1 MCLLYKLLVLLYL
14 VSPLSGQTTHY
25 DATRIWKHSRDI
37 GMSALSGNVGDPGT
51 RGYKD
56 PAQYLN
62 HHLSEDSQR
71 SGSVGSVLIQ
81 SNPAGDLEGW
91 SAVNQGNA
99 PSSAVLQP
107 GDGASGIYGIDNDG
121 QTWYFLGPADK
132 FSGNLQ
138 NVYNGQLSF
147 QLIHAE
153 TPSTGKIK
161 RVPDILLEAT
171 CGHSMQLFDFAG
183 QGGQLSI
190 SLNEG
195 AGWIDSRTK
204 RPPSAMDML
213 GVLSNLG
220 ALKIRGG
227 YFQGREVTV
236 LSSIAINVGLPWFPC
251 CNMDGTVDICAKQPS
266 TYYSPPNLKFYCEG
280 HLYKPVRVTRILPR
294 FSRRSGGA
302 TITIIGENFG
312 LSGSQ
317 PIVRINNAPCQ
328 RTFFAPQVFRNEYS
342 SSPETATSNAYGLMG
357 TGDILT
363 QPSNPSGNALV
374 NSYNSATDSMKQ
386 QYPEHCWNGMQD
398 DGSDKG
404 FNYGTSSSP
413 KYINQGETGVDTG
426 GPCFPEHCS
435 SCPVPTKAS
444 TAGSNLG
451 AGGVAGFRCSASN
464 QITAVSSASCKG
476 RGNDAVACPY
486 NFPYLK
492 YPNPCP
498 EDAPYTSSIK
508 TAFSGPSGSAYVSR
522 DAFQQYRWNRE
533 GIYAGISS
541 DHQIVEG
548 MTRITHPNPAADSTL
563 GSASFSTQITT
574 IEIEDAVALCGFHI
588 RSIGFSGGSEVVL
601 NDALF
606 TKSTISVTLTPAN
619 TTSLYFNGMTV
630 SAATPAYIMIEK
642 EIMMISAV
650 SNTALT
656 VAQRGSFG
664 TGISA
669 HPNNVVVRIV
679 EVCRNVAISIA
690 PAASTGKNS
699 MIVAVPFNAVCQG
712 YSQAFAEDGRSCTLT
727 ISSTDE
733 LKNTLN
739 VGDLVRRVST
749 GRTLVSAS
757 QVAGVLAVSGTTL
770 VVDSAAGLFGTA
782 SSGVISCG
790 SDVNIDVTAIDLV
803 SNSLTLNPATVD
815 NVAVASTCI
824 IGSVVSVVSSGW
836 TKIDPTQTSLIS
848 SSTSVQ
854 VVSALQLLGETATG
868 PKSIV
873 CGSSTLV
880 FTAVTLNVLTITAP
894 DSYFSNVAAASTCT
908 PGTVVTLEGGRSL
921 NGMLSAPVG
930 QQYITTFD
938 LLSSLELPSSDVAE
952 FSDHRYLKVDDEIV
966 RIVNLADSNGDVS
979 AGNERITVARAQLGT
994 HAAAHARDS
1003 IVTLLP
1009 RMTEISAPVTIS
1021 DSKLYFPS
1029 AYDIISNN
1037 IGVFTPGVG
1046 VQGGGTNLIAY
1057 LKLDDEIVK
1066 VIEMQTDYNEAS
1078 VTVLRGQ
1085 RGTLA
1090 TNHKAGTVVHVLSC
1104 MDADEFGD
1112 NCGGSCKP
1120 CPSSSRGGPAQ
1131 QTSLLCITPQ
1141 GDSGPGPSGQG
1152 SGDLPVTVEASPG
1165 AQESP
1170 FSVRMQSD
1178 MTSWV
1183 DFSTTAISCISEQS
1197 RGFQYGAH
1205 DFVWGVHLKS
1215 ADQGEEV
1222 KISDMSVDRNTG
1234 ESYVVGTMQG
1244 TLTIQGKHIAMSKV
1258 IPGELT
1264 VSLAAGASISG
1275 VAQGYSGTTITL
1287 AASGFGTTDD
1297 YVGKTVKITSSSKG
1311 NSNCMATIAAYSG
1324 GTGLTPIAGTNIAT
1338 TGAAFKR
1345 LSDGVPCDMSTT
1357 ETAGYTIYNG
1367 RGSFIAKFSKDG
1379 RPLWLNKIDTANQGQ
1394 DAVITSI
1401 SVDPTGEVGGGPVH
1415 YITGYYSDALPGT
1428 AASTNVVLNI
1438 YNVESTSRV
1447 ASTTGT
1453 AATLSTLNVDS
1464 YGQISTQVPEGRSYQ
1479 EGFLIKYN
1487 GHGQYIASESIKGTT
1502 AYQQLQI
1509 SNLRVRSFHPAS
1521 SAAINSQ
1528 VLSDSAPP
1536 TVRTATSR
1544 SDVEYDRGMAVSA
1557 IQGGGTQLLSSI
1569 VLALSAAT
1577 TNPGAGQSLSSTGTY
1592 RDKWYNGLTITITC
1606 GKGMG
1611 QSRTIQDYV
1620 ASTRTAYVQPHWDG
1634 TGEMTPD
1641 STSCY
1646 IISGRPSSNIQGQ
1659 HWSSGGVYVTG
1670 KAVGISAG
1678 STMCFGQMPDAYRD
1692 SNAVGTG
1699 IPVCS
1704 KFSALANEEQN
1715 FIAQYDRN
1723 LRAFWVRFT
1732 YDSAVMPTGAT
1743 TVAAG
1748 AVTLANGGTILA
1760 VTSASALLGFS
1771 GSLTLTCGL
1780 GKGTVSIIDIVGT
1793 AIQFSELT
1801 PIYFTGTTCTSSL
1814 GSTVSLT
1821 TGLGTVAAATPVTV
1835 TLSEIKQLFFSKIL
1849 NALPSTIAISCG
1861 DDISMS
1867 LSSVN
1872 LGTGVL
1878 TLDGT
1883 TVNQLGTAATG
1894 GQICAAPGGSPGAAV
1909 WLIST
1914 ASASNSGQISSV
1926 TTMQDFIYVTG
1937 TFGYAA
1943 TGADL
1948 VSMRLQNCSFDSST
1962 VTEGPPSN
1970 TQPIVVTLKK
1980 LCRTE
1985 NIGLTNVGLF
1995 PSQSSN
2001 SQLGGPAMQF
2011 GYSPDASMDYTVL
2024 NTMAAD
2030 YVQIPFAPLASST
2043 KQLMYVA
2050 GYDASG
2056 SLVWFHFVQPD
2067 GGMSGYNDNIWIEP
2081 AALAHV
2087 QPSLGGRPLM
2097 GTWNSVSDTERTL
2110 TGGQPSDSTAAKD
2123 ISSERADSATVN
2135 GGFIYV
2141 AGHIKTATVGHLA
2154 DFGLTKYPL
2163 ECSHGKSIGKHGADI
2178 SVMINAPCAGKIQSQ
2193 QSDAVGVPSYDVF
2206 LSKYAAKGAP
2216 RSTDQSILS
2225 YSVWKAVGTTNAASS
2240 TTFELN
2246 PLDVA
2251 SSNLYKNTQI
2261 FLRLNDGTPVAA
2273 VIQSNT
2279 PPSVPATGGG
2289 TVTLSSAA
2297 TFIPTHYTFN
2307 RIPTYGSGAQPELHF
2322 IRRTGLKD
2330 VDEKATA
2337 VEVHDLTGSIYVAGN
2352 YKASSLSKYQGSDSG
2367 ESLSLASQDNDGSFT
2382 YTASRVSG
2390 VSSNSGD
2397 DHFGLQAAGRV
2408 STVGCPMQRYSPNGE
2423 YEERL
2428 GLTGIPDC
2436 TLYSHA
2442 AAITTETGFV
2452 VKFNDN
2458 GDQTQ
2463 RGNKNR
2469 IKVPSITGYLVG
2481 NGSPHSTTIAPCSS
2495 GVADAGGT
2503 LHVLTG
2509 SALCS
2514 TSPRGCSCVVL
2525 KVQSMGVGVVD
2536 QDSGSGSSSRWSGMR
2551 LRISQGKAA
2560 GFEGIISGYDVL
2572 NHAYNIIPALP
2583 VQPDETSFFQLN
2595 PWAELSSKIHKA
2607 NCDAILDKGC
2617 SAYGVEWAKTIGWP
2631 IGQTKT
2637 TYGPYGSPPD
2647 TLNSD
2652 QGTWKSVGGISTAQG
2667 IFLDSSDVTSNVN
2680 KFLGYAVYISA
2691 AIKPPWQPYEV
2702 AVVTGYVQSS
2712 TTTDGGLIGITCP
2725 GNPGGACS
2733 VIATKYR
2740 LAAKSANPY
2749 QDAGSAS
2756 VLTSLVLSSTDDGS
2770 LNLYSGKYASL
2781 ISSAGA
2787 VQIASIT
2794 ASSATTATIE
2804 CRDSAGVLMTC
2815 VTAVKYAIFDAR
2827 SVASAPA
2834 SSATSLVLDPKDGAS
2849 LDQYKN
2855 AFVYLFSG
2863 LSVQLAYI
2871 TAYSVPSSLAD
2882 GGSATIACTAALSN
2896 AGGGGT
2902 SATTCITA
2910 SKYAFATLPKASS
2923 SGGIRNVASVG
2934 YHEHS
2939 QSVSL
2944 TMHGSDIFVGGIFSG
2959 FDRFHF
2965 GIEGVDETVGFKNV
2979 GDDTLES
2986 YLLKLED

>member
-1 MCLLYKLLVLLYL
+1 
-14 VSPLSGQTTHY
+14 
-25 DATRIWKHSRDI
+25 
-37 GMSALSGNVGDPGT
+37 
-51 RGYKD
+51 
-56 PAQYLN
+56 
-62 HHLSEDSQR
+62 
-71 SGSVGSVLIQ
+71 
-81 SNPAGDLEGW
+81 
-91 SAVNQGNA
+91 
-99 PSSAVLQP
+99 
-107 GDGASGIYGIDNDG
+107 
-121 QTWYFLGPADK
+121 
-132 FSGNLQ
+132 
-138 NVYNGQLSF
+138 VY
-147 QLIHAE
+147 
-153 TPSTGKIK
+153 
-161 RVPDILLEAT
+161 
-171 CGHSMQLFDFAG
+171 
-183 QGGQLSI
+183 
-190 SLNEG
+190 
-195 AGWIDSRTK
+195 
-204 RPPSAMDML
+204 
-213 GVLSNLG
+213 
-220 ALKIRGG
+220 
-227 YFQGREVTV
+227 
-236 LSSIAINVGLPWFPC
+236 
-251 CNMDGTVDICAKQPS
+251 
-266 TYYSPPNLKFYCEG
+266 
-280 HLYKPVRVTRILPR
+280 
-294 FSRRSGGA
+294 
-302 TITIIGENFG
+302 
-312 LSGSQ
+312 
-317 PIVRINNAPCQ
+317 
-328 RTFFAPQVFRNEYS
+328 RNEYS
-342 SSPETATSNAYGLMG
+342 SSAETATSNAYGLMG
-357 TGDILT
+357 TGDVLT

-404 FNYGTSSSP
+404 FNYGTSASP

-451 AGGVAGFRCSASN
+451 AGGLAGFRCSASN
-464 QITAVSSASCKG
+464 QITAVSSATCKG
-476 RGNDAVACPY
+476 RGNDVVACPY

-498 EDAPYTSSIK
+498 EDASFTSSIK
-508 TAFSGPSGSAYVSR
+508 TAFSGPSGSAYASR
-522 DAFQQYRWNRE
+522 GAFQQYRWNRE
-533 GIYAGISS
+533 GIFAGISK
-541 DHQIVEG
+541 DHKIVEG
-548 MTRITHPNPAADSTL
+548 VTRITHPNPAADSTL
-563 GSASFSTQITT
+563 NSASFSTKVTT
-574 IEIEDAVALCGFHI
+574 VEIEDAVALCGFHI

-601 NDALF
+601 NDAQF
-606 TKSTISVTLTPAN
+606 TKSTLSVTLTPAD

-630 SAATPAYIMIEK
+630 SSATPAYIMIEN
-642 EIMMISAV
+642 EIMMIGAV
-650 SNTALT
+650 TATALT

-690 PAASTGKNS
+690 PAASTGKNA
-699 MIVAVPFNAVCQG
+699 MVVAVPFNAVCQS
-712 YSQAFAEDGRSCTLT
+712 YNQAFAEDGRSCTLT
-727 ISSTDE
+727 VSSINE
-733 LKNTLN
+733 LRNTLN
-739 VGDLVRRVST
+739 VGDLVRRVAT
-749 GRTLVSAS
+749 GRTLVSSS
-757 QVAGVLAVSGTTL
+757 QVGGVLAVSGSTL
-770 VVDSAAGLFGTA
+770 VVDSAAALFGTE
-782 SSGVISCG
+782 STGVISCG
-790 SDVNIDVTAIDLV
+790 SDTNIVIQAIDLIN
-803 SNSLTLNPATVD
+803 NSLTLDPATVD
-815 NVAVASTCI
+815 NLALASTCVT
-824 IGSVVSVVSSGW
+824 GSVVSVVSSGW
-836 TKIDPTQTSLIS
+836 TKIDPTQTNLIS

-854 VVSALQLLGETATG
+854 VVSALQLLGTTTAFPG
-868 PKSIV
+868 SIV
-873 CGSSTLV
+873 CGTATLA
-880 FTAVTLNVLTITAP
+880 FTAVALNVLTITAP
-894 DSYFSNVAAASTCT
+894 GSYFSNNAAASTCT
-908 PGTVVTLEGGRSL
+908 AGAVVTFEGRTSL
-921 NGMLSAPVG
+921 NGMLSAPIG
-930 QQYITTFD
+930 QQYFTTFD

-952 FSDHRYLKVDDEIV
+952 FSHHRYLKVDDEIV
-966 RIVNLADSNGDVS
+966 RIINLADSNSHVS

-994 HAAAHARDS
+994 HAAAHSRDS

-1009 RMTEISAPVTIS
+1009 RMTEISASLSVS
-1021 DSKLYFPS
+1021 DNKLYFPS

-1037 IGVFTPGVG
+1037 IGALTPGVG
-1046 VQGGGTNLIAY
+1046 VQGGGTVQIAY
-1057 LKLDDEIVK
+1057 LRLDDEIMK
-1066 VIEMQTDYNEAS
+1066 VVGLQTDNNEAS

-1090 TNHKAGTVVHVLSC
+1090 ITHKAGTAVHVLSC
-1104 MDADEFGD
+1104 MDADESGN

-1120 CPSSSRGGPAQ
+1120 CPSSSRGGPSQ
-1131 QTSLLCITPQ
+1131 QTSLVCITPQ
-1141 GDSGPGPSGQG
+1141 GNSGPGPSGQG

-1165 AQESP
+1165 PRESP

-1178 MTSWV
+1178 MTTWV
-1183 DFSTTAISCISEQS
+1183 DFSATAISCISEQS

-1258 IPGELT
+1258 MPGELT
-1264 VSLAAGASISG
+1264 VSLAASASVSG
-1275 VAQGYSGTTITL
+1275 NSQGYTGTTITL
-1287 AASGFGTTDD
+1287 AASGVGATDD
-1297 YVGKTVKITSSSKG
+1297 YVGKTVKITTSFQG
-1311 NSNCMATIAAYSG
+1311 NGNCMAKIAAYSG
-1324 GTGLTPIAGTNIAT
+1324 GTGLTPTAGTNTAT
-1338 TGAAFKR
+1338 IDAAFKR
-1345 LSDGVPCDMSTT
+1345 LSDGVLCDMSTT

-1379 RPLWLNKIDTANQGQ
+1379 RPVWLNKIDTANQGQ

-1415 YITGYYSDALPGT
+1415 YVVGYYSDALPGT
-1428 AASTNVVLNI
+1428 AASSNVVLNI

-1464 YGQISTQVPEGRSYQ
+1464 YGQISNQVPEGRSYQ
-1479 EGFLIKYN
+1479 EGFLIKYS
-1487 GHGQYIASESIKGTT
+1487 GHGQYIASEVIKGNT

-1509 SNLRVRSFHPAS
+1509 SNLRVRSFHPAG

-1528 VLSDSAPP
+1528 VPSDNAPP
-1536 TVRTATSR
+1536 TIRTATSR

-1557 IQGGGTQLLSSI
+1557 TQGGGTDLLSSI

-1577 TNPGAGQSLSSTGTY
+1577 TNPGAGQSLSSTGSY

-1634 TGEMTPD
+1634 TGGMTPD

-1659 HWSSGGVYVTG
+1659 HWSSGGIYVTG
-1670 KAVGISAG
+1670 KAVGISAA
-1678 STMCFGQMPDAYRD
+1678 STMCFGQMPDEYRD
-1692 SNAVGTG
+1692 SNAAGTG

-1704 KFSALANEEQN
+1704 KFSAFANEEQN

-1732 YDSAVMPTGAT
+1732 FDSAVMPTGAT
-1743 TVAAG
+1743 TVAAN
-1748 AVTLANGGTILA
+1748 ATTLANGGTSLT

-1771 GSLTLTCGL
+1771 GVLTLTCGL
-1780 GKGTVSIIDIVGT
+1780 GRGTVSIIDLAAT
-1793 AIQFSELT
+1793 TIQFSET
-1801 PIYFTGTTCTSSL
+1801 TSIHFTGTVCTSSL
-1814 GSTVSLT
+1814 GSIVSLT
-1821 TGLGTVAAATPVTV
+1821 TGLGNVAPATTATL
-1835 TLSEIKQLFFSKIL
+1835 TLSEIKQLFFHNML

-1861 DDISMS
+1861 DDSSMS
-1867 LSSVN
+1867 LSSIN
-1872 LGTGVL
+1872 LGSGVL
-1878 TLDGT
+1878 ILDAAS
-1883 TVNQLGTAATG
+1883 VDQLGTTATG
-1894 GQICAAPGGSPGAAV
+1894 GQLCAAPAGSPGATV

-1943 TGADL
+1943 TGGDL
-1948 VSMRLQNCSFDSST
+1948 VSMRLQNCSFDSAT

-1970 TQPIVVTLKK
+1970 TQPVVVTLKK

-1985 NIGLTNVGLF
+1985 SIGLTNVGLF
-1995 PSQSSN
+1995 PSQMPN
-2001 SQLGGPAMQF
+2001 SQLGGPAMRF
-2011 GYSPDASMDYTVL
+2011 GFSPGTSMDYTVL

-2030 YVQIPFAPLASST
+2030 YVQIPFAPLASSA

-2050 GYDASG
+2050 GYDGSG
-2056 SLVWFHFVQPD
+2056 SLIWYHFVQPD
-2067 GGMSGYNDNIWIEP
+2067 GGMPGYNDNIWIEP

-2087 QPSLGGRPLM
+2087 QPVLGGQLLM
-2097 GTWNSVSDTERTL
+2097 GNWNSGSDKERTL
-2110 TGGQPSDSTAAKD
+2110 TGGQLSDSNAAKD
-2123 ISSERADSATVN
+2123 IGSERVDSAIVD
-2135 GGFIYV
+2135 GGYIYV

-2163 ECSHGKSIGKHGADI
+2163 ECSHGKTIGKHGSDI
-2178 SVMINAPCAGKIQSQ
+2178 SVMTNAPCAGKIQSQ
-2193 QSDAVGVPSYDVF
+2193 QSGAGGVPSYDVF
-2206 LSKYAAKGAP
+2206 ISKFAAKGAP
-2216 RSTDQSILS
+2216 RSSDLSILS
-2225 YSVWKAVGTTNAASS
+2225 YYVWKAVGTTNAAST

-2246 PLDVA
+2246 PLDIA
-2251 SSNLYKNTQI
+2251 SSDLYKNTQI
-2261 FLRLNDGTPVAA
+2261 FLRRNDQPPVAA

-2279 PPSVPATGGG
+2279 SPSVPATGGG
-2289 TVTLSSAA
+2289 TITLSSAA

-2307 RIPTYGSGAQPELHF
+2307 LAPTYGSGVQPEIQF

-2330 VDEKATA
+2330 VDEKASA
-2337 VEVHDLTGSIYVAGN
+2337 VVVHDLTGSIYVAGN

-2367 ESLSLASQDNDGSFT
+2367 ESLSVASQDNDGSYT
-2382 YTASRVSG
+2382 YTAARVSG

-2408 STVGCPMQRYSPNGE
+2408 SNVGCPMQRFAPNGE

-2436 TLYSHA
+2436 TFYSHA
-2442 AAITTETGFV
+2442 AATTTETGFV
-2452 VKFNDN
+2452 LKFNDN

-2469 IKVPSITGYLVG
+2469 VKVPSITGYLVG
-2481 NGSPHSTTIAPCSS
+2481 TGSPYSTTIAPCSS
-2495 GVADAGGT
+2495 SSGGAAVGDT

-2525 KVQSMGVGVVD
+2525 KVQSKGAGVVD
-2536 QDSGSGSSSRWSGMR
+2536 QDSGSGSSSIWSGMR
-2551 LRISQGKAA
+2551 LRISQGRAA

-2595 PWAELSSKIHKA
+2595 PSSELSSKIHKA

-2617 SAYGVEWAKTIGWP
+2617 SAYGLEWAKAIGWP

-2647 TLNSD
+2647 TVNSD
-2652 QGTWKSVGGISTAQG
+2652 QGIWKSVGGISTAQG

-2680 KFLGYAVYISA
+2680 KFVGYVVYITA

-2702 AVVTGYVQSS
+2702 AIVTGYVQSS
-2712 TTTDGGLIGITCP
+2712 TTAHGGLIGITCP

-2733 VIATKYR
+2733 VALATKYR
-2740 LAAKSANPY
+2740 LAAKPANPY
-2749 QDAGSAS
+2749 QDAGSGS
-2756 VLTSLVLSSTDDGS
+2756 GPTSLVLSSTDSGGA
-2770 LNLYSGKYASL
+2770 LNMYAGKYASL
-2781 ISSAGA
+2781 ISSGEV

-2794 ASSATTATIE
+2794 ASSATTATIA
-2804 CRDSAGVLMTC
+2804 CYDSAAVIITC
-2815 VTAVKYAIFDAR
+2815 ATAVKYAIFMPR
-2827 SVASAPA
+2827 SVATAPA
-2834 SSATSLVLDPKDGAS
+2834 SSATSLALDPKDGAS
-2849 LDQYKN
+2849 LDQYRN

-2863 LSVQLAYI
+2863 LSIQLAYV

-2896 AGGGGT
+2896 AGGGIT

-2910 SKYAFATLPKASS
+2910 TTYAFATLPTALT
-2923 SGGIRNVASVG
+2923 SGGIRNEASVG
-2934 YHEHS
+2934 YFEHS

-2944 TMHGSDIFVGGIFSG
+2944 TMHGSDIFVGGIFKG

-2965 GIEGVDETVGFKNV
+2965 GIEGVDETVGFKSI

-2986 YLLKLED
+2986 YLVKLED